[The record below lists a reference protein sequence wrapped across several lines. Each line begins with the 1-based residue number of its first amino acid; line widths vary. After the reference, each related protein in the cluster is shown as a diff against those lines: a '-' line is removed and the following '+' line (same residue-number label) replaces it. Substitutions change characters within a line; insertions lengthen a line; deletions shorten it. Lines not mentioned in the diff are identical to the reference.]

1 MSYTPNEYAAN
12 IARGL
17 VSGSTVFGSY
27 GKRVATGAESG
38 VLWSGTPSAFAY
50 PPAAGIQMTITS
62 SSANDTA
69 AGTGI
74 RTLDINY
81 LDANLAPQ
89 LETVTMNGVANVLTV
104 ATNIRFIQSVHIAT
118 VGSGKAAAGNITIS
132 NGGTTYMR
140 VEAGETRS
148 GCSVRMV
155 PAGKRLILTSFF
167 AGSSSGAG
175 AASAVIQLASPQ
187 INTRDFTTSN
197 ILVPLTA
204 SVFQDGSGGI
214 TPVCPTAFSAGQS
227 VGIIFSV
234 DKAAT
239 LVGQWLGWL
248 ENA

>member
-1 MSYTPNEYAAN
+1 MSV
-12 IARGL
+12 
-17 VSGSTVFGSY
+17 VST
-27 GKRVATGAESG
+27 
-38 VLWSGTPSAFAY
+38 
-50 PPAAGIQMTITS
+50 
-62 SSANDTA
+62 SANDAA

-89 LETVTMNGVANVLTV
+89 LETVTMNGVGAVLTV

-118 VGSGKAAAGNITIS
+118 VGSGKVAAGTITIS
-132 NGGTTYMR
+132 NGGTTYAR
-140 VEAGETRS
+140 VEIGEVRS
-148 GCSVRMV
+148 SCSVRMV
-155 PAGKRLILTSFF
+155 PAGKRLIVTSFF

-175 AASAVIQLASPQ
+175 AASAIIQLASPQ

-197 ILVPLTA
+197 ILVPFTA
-204 SVFQDGSGGI
+204 TVYQDSSGGI
-214 TPVCPTAFSAGQS
+214 TPVCPTAFTAGQS